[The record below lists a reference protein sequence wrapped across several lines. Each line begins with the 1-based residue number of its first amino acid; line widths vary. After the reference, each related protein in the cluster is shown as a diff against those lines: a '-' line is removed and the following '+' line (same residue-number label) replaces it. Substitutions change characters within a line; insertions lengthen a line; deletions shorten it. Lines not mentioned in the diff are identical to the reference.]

1 MKKNAPI
8 LPAKDHEGIGTK
20 LKTLVIRL
28 IEIFNFVAFYVAVGF
43 VGSSIGADDA
53 VHANLGTT
61 SNRHKRNSKGGA

>member
-1 MKKNAPI
+1 MIKKTPA

-28 IEIFNFVAFYVAVGF
+28 IEIINFVAFHVALGF
-43 VGSSIGADDA
+43 GGSPIGADDTI
-53 VHANLGTT
+53 HANLANT